1 MVAFRRFSSLPSNM
15 TASAAFLQLASGGFT
30 DPDVMDRWH
39 VALRAYCE
47 RDTLAMAKR
56 HRALILP
63 PARAT
68 G

>member
-1 MVAFRRFSSLPSNM
+1 M